1 MDLIQFSKDIENVLR
16 KAASEID
23 QISPASE
30 DGALWGFELEDDASG
45 FLSLESNEGT
55 FDVPTVTISLSLG
68 AIEEITKD
76 DLLDLLTINGDLL
89 GASLTITP
97 PLGEAQE
104 EFLMLQTKFLATEF
118 SEEMFAKSI
127 TSLMTQMSI
136 FFEAE

>member
-1 MDLIQFSKDIENVLR
+1 MDLIQFAPEIEKVLR
-16 KAASEID
+16 KVASEID
-23 QISPASE
+23 LISPVSE

-45 FLSLESNEGT
+45 FVSLESNQGT

-68 AIEEITKD
+68 AIEEISKD
-76 DLLDLLTINGDLL
+76 DLIDLLTINGDLL

-97 PLGEAQE
+97 PLGEEQE
-104 EFLMLQTKFLATEF
+104 EFLMLQTKFVATEF
-118 SEEMFAKSI
+118 SEDMFTKSI

>member
-1 MDLIQFSKDIENVLR
+1 MDLIQFSKEIETVLR

-23 QISPASE
+23 LVSPASE
-30 DGALWGFELEDDASG
+30 DGALWGFELDDDASG
-45 FLSLESNEGT
+45 FVSLESNQGT

-68 AIEEITKD
+68 AIEDIGKD
-76 DLLDLLTINGDLL
+76 DLVDLLIINGDLL

-97 PLGEAQE
+97 PLGEEQE
-104 EFLMLQTKFLATEF
+104 EFLMLQTKFVASEF
-118 SEEMFAKSI
+118 SEDMFSKSI

>member
-1 MDLIQFSKDIENVLR
+1 MDLVQFATEIENVLR

-23 QISPASE
+23 LISPVSE

-45 FLSLESNEGT
+45 FVSLELNQGT

-68 AIEEITKD
+68 AIEEISKD

-104 EFLMLQTKFLATEF
+104 EFLMLQTKFMATEF
-118 SEEMFAKSI
+118 SEDMFAKSI

-136 FFEAE
+136 FFESE